1 MIRMGRSSRTEQSG
15 DANNSQ
21 IQSSNSKSLYPG
33 SGNNQSSSRIVSESE
48 SMARDIKEGRL
59 SGFVGSGTILTGE
72 TTFHAVLRVDGHLTG
87 RVSSEGG
94 TLIIGPTGR
103 VDANILVAAAI
114 INGMVNGDIV
124 ATEKLQLGS
133 TAQILG
139 NIQAPRLIIE
149 DGALLEGSC
158 SMIKPRE
165 ALEQRNIEANSQT
178 EADEV
183 SPYETSETEESNSY
197 FEPVEE
203 ENEETEAR

>member
-1 MIRMGRSSRTEQSG
+1 M
-15 DANNSQ
+15 
-21 IQSSNSKSLYPG
+21 QSSNSKSLYPG

-94 TLIIGPTGR
+94 TLIIGSSGR

-124 ATEKLQLGS
+124 ATEKLHLGS

-139 NIQAPRLIIE
+139 NVQAPRLIIE

-178 EADEV
+178 EADEI

-203 ENEETEAR
+203 ENEEEAVR